1 MQSSNIA
8 IEAVHYV
15 LPPHRIRSDELEAEF
30 GETLDRL
37 HMPRGQLE
45 QLTGIEE
52 RRFWDPGFAPS
63 EAATLA
69 GRKLL
74 ESTDI
79 DPARI
84 GCLINTS
91 VCKDYVEPSVACLVH
106 GNLGLSAR
114 CVNYDIANAC
124 LGFLNA
130 IAVISM
136 MIEAGQ
142 IEYGLIVDGESAR
155 DVVEATVTRLSAPET
170 TIDDYRRN
178 FATLTVGSGAVAM
191 LLTHRD
197 RSRHRHVVN
206 GWVEK
211 AATEHSRLCVGQ
223 RDWMHVDASALLV
236 AGVGLAR
243 ETWKLAEQRLA
254 GWNDAE
260 IALYTPH
267 QVSIR
272 NQSTLNRALGITPG
286 KVFLNLYT
294 LGNIGPAA
302 LPITLAMAA
311 EENRIGS
318 TDHVAMMGIGS
329 GLNCAMMSVTW

>member
-1 MQSSNIA
+1 MRSPNIA

-15 LPPHRIRSDELEAEF
+15 LPTLRVHSDELESAF
-30 GETLDRL
+30 GATLDRL
-37 HMPRGQLE
+37 RMPRGQLE
-45 QLTGIEE
+45 QLTGIGE
-52 RRFWDPGFAPS
+52 RRFWEPGFAPS
-63 EAATLA
+63 DAATLA
-69 GRKLL
+69 ARKLL
-74 ESTDI
+74 DNTDI
-79 DPARI
+79 DPGRI

-106 GNLGLSAR
+106 GNLGLSPR

-124 LGFLNA
+124 LGFVNA
-130 IAVISM
+130 IAVVSM

-155 DVVEATVTRLSAPET
+155 EVVEATVTRLSDPKT

-191 LLTHRD
+191 LLTHRN
-197 RSRHRHVVN
+197 RSRTGHHVN
-206 GWVEK
+206 GWVDR
-211 AATEHSRLCVGQ
+211 AATEHNRLCVGQ
-223 RDWMHVDASALLV
+223 RDWMHVEASALLV

-243 ETWKLAEQRLA
+243 ETWQLAEQQLS
-254 GWNDAE
+254 GWSDE
-260 IALYTPH
+260 QIALYAPH

-272 NQSTLNRALGITPG
+272 NQSTLNKALGITPE
-286 KVFLNLYT
+286 KVLLNLHT

-311 EENRIGS
+311 EQERIRAG
-318 TDHVAMMGIGS
+318 DHVAMMGIGS